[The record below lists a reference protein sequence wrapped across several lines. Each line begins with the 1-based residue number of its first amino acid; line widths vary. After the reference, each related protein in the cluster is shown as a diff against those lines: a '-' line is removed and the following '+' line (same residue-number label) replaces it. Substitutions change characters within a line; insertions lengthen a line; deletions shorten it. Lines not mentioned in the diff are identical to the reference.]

1 MFLNILKG
9 FIIGVCASAP
19 LGPIA
24 ILVIQ
29 TTLNKGHRAG
39 FVTGMGACL
48 VDTLFAVIAIF
59 ALAVAQRLMD
69 EHRELILVI
78 GGLIVAVLGWRMC
91 AADPLRRLKAGK
103 TATGISIKD
112 FIQSVL
118 MGLSNPGAIFV
129 IFALFA
135 FFGIGPAENND
146 WRVAPIIVSVSVGA
160 AVYWFLVT
168 ALLAHFRKKFKL
180 RTIIWINRIAGAAIV
195 VLGLALLGEGLFRV
209 LFQGYPL
216 I

>member
-135 FFGIGPAENND
+135 FFGIGPSDGSD
-146 WRVAPIIVSVSVGA
+146 WRVAPTIFSVSAGA
-160 AVYWFLVT
+160 AVYWFSVT
-168 ALLAHFRKKFKL
+168 ALLDHFRKRFKM
-180 RTIIWINRIAGAAIV
+180 RTIIWINRLAGSIIV
-195 VLGLALLGEGLFRV
+195 VIGLVLLGEGLFRV

>member
-59 ALAVAQRLMD
+59 ALAAK
-69 EHRELILVI
+69 
-78 GGLIVAVLGWRMC
+78 G
-91 AADPLRRLKAGK
+91 
-103 TATGISIKD
+103 
-112 FIQSVL
+112 
-118 MGLSNPGAIFV
+118 N
-129 IFALFA
+129 
-135 FFGIGPAENND
+135 
-146 WRVAPIIVSVSVGA
+146 
-160 AVYWFLVT
+160 
-168 ALLAHFRKKFKL
+168 
-180 RTIIWINRIAGAAIV
+180 
-195 VLGLALLGEGLFRV
+195 
-209 LFQGYPL
+209 
-216 I
+216 

>member
-1 MFLNILKG
+1 MSSRFPRRSIRSHERQKEGRFLNAID
-9 FIIGVCASAP
+9 IIVIGI
-19 LGPIA
+19 IA
-24 ILVIQ
+24 L
-29 TTLNKGHRAG
+29 
-39 FVTGMGACL
+39 C
-48 VDTLFAVIAIF
+48 TLF
-59 ALAVAQRLMD
+59 
-69 EHRELILVI
+69 
-78 GGLIVAVLGWRMC
+78 GLYRG
-91 AADPLRRLKAGK
+91 
-103 TATGISIKD
+103 

-146 WRVAPIIVSVSVGA
+146 WRVAPIIVSVSVGS